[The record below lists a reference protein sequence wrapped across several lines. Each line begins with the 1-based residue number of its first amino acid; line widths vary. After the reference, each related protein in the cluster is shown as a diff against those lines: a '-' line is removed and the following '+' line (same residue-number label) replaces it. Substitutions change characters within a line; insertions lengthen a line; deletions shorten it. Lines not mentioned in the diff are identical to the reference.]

1 MKKVSIIIPAYNVQ
15 DYIGTCLDSLV
26 CQTLP
31 ELELIIINDG
41 SVDNTREVIESY
53 REKYPDMIKAFHIEN
68 SGAAAARNVGLE
80 AATGE
85 YIGFVDSDDYVRQ
98 DTYELLYNAA
108 KQNDAGVVC
117 CGYCREGVHST
128 RKMPFGNRKIKAEDV
143 FDKNIFDEPL
153 LFDEVP
159 YLWNKIFRADIIRD
173 NNIRFH
179 KELRIYEDLVFTYQ
193 AFLFANKI
201 SRVNEHLY
209 FYVVSRDT
217 SLTYKFTEKRF
228 DIVKATELLLDFY
241 KKHNS
246 LTPEIKEALVYV
258 VLKHVYVILNRKT
271 TLDEKKLKLKYL
283 DMIFEF
289 LDSTFPEWKTNFYFE
304 KQSRK
309 VKTFTSK
316 NYWKFCIIFGRIH
329 AVVARIKKMFKNLF
343 KMPKRAAK
351 FVFGKRVGQ
360 RYVKLK
366 SKPIEEKGI
375 FLYSQQGKN
384 LNGNMF
390 YLTKELCTNPEY
402 KDYIVYLGVE
412 KSCLE
417 KFSSLLK
424 SYMILDRVKLVFTDT
439 TPMLRALAQAKYLF
453 SDTSLP
459 TYFTKR
465 KEQVYLNTW
474 HGTPLKTLGKA
485 TANDFF
491 DIANVQ
497 KSFVMSD
504 YLLYPNTF
512 MRDIMLRDYMLPEFA
527 DNKIMLCGYP
537 RNEIFLQNP
546 QRNIKKELNL
556 EDKEFIAY
564 MPTWRGNVRDVSSDM
579 QIEIT
584 ANLLSEIDSKL
595 SDNQIFY
602 VNMHPY
608 IGDKIDLTVYKNIRK
623 FPSGYETYE
632 FLSCCDSLVTDY
644 SSVFFDFAASKKKII
659 LFIYD
664 EEEYLADR
672 GMYIDIREFPFK
684 KARTTDELIKAI
696 NGRDITKKAYNEF
709 VDTYCKYDRADI
721 CKKICDKVILNKDN
735 ELLIEDMPKIEK
747 KRILYY
753 AGSFIA
759 SRSTEDFISAAE
771 NTVSENFIHCFSYIT
786 RKVRRNAEQFRR
798 VLPYLSFWG
807 QLGSYT
813 LVGKLDSLS
822 FHILKNGK
830 KNYPRISK
838 RLGKIFS
845 LERERNYPETDFEAV
860 VLFGDLFYRKIYEF
874 AHFPCKTIY
883 YVNSQKHFNM
893 RVHPSIYRT
902 LDKILVT
909 DEETFTLVK
918 EYCGS
923 DKNIEIIS
931 PVESLNEF
939 EKYVK

>member
-15 DYIGTCLDSLV
+15 NYIGACLDSLV
-26 CQTLP
+26 CQTLSD
-31 ELELIIINDG
+31 LEIIVINDG
-41 SVDNTREVIESY
+41 SIDNTKAVIEAY
-53 REKYPDMIKAFHIEN
+53 RAKYPDMVKIFNVEN
-68 SGAAAARNVGLE
+68 SGAAAARNVGLD

-98 DTYELLYNAA
+98 DTFELLYNAA
-108 KQNDAGVVC
+108 KEKDAQIVS

-128 RKMPFGNRKIKAEDV
+128 RKMPFGNRNIKAEDV
-143 FDKNIFDEPL
+143 FDKNIFEEPL

-159 YLWNKIFRADIIRD
+159 YLWNKIFKADIIQK

-179 KELRIYEDLVFTYQ
+179 KDLRIYEDLVFTYE
-193 AFLFANKI
+193 AFLFADKI
-201 SRVNEHLY
+201 SRVEEYLY
-209 FYVVSRDT
+209 YYVVSRDT
-217 SLTYKFTEKRF
+217 SLTYRFTEKRF
-228 DIVKATELLLDFY
+228 DIVKATELLLEFY
-241 KKHNS
+241 EKNKS
-246 LTPEIKEALVYV
+246 LTPEIKNALVYV
-258 VLKHVYVILNRKT
+258 VLKHIYVMLNRKT
-271 TLDEKKLKLKYL
+271 TVSEKKLKLKYL
-283 DMIFEF
+283 DTIFKF
-289 LDSTFPEWKTNFYFE
+289 LDKTFPDWKENYYFE
-304 KQSRK
+304 KQNRN

-316 NYWKFCIIFGRIH
+316 GYWKFCILFGRIH
-329 AVVARIKKMFKNLF
+329 AVIGRINKILKNFL
-343 KMPKRAAK
+343 KMPRRILK

-360 RYVKLK
+360 RYIKLRQ
-366 SKPIEEKGI
+366 KPIDCKCI

-390 YLTKELCTNPEY
+390 YLAKELCTNEEY
-402 KDYIVYLGVE
+402 SDYTIYLGVE
-412 KSCLE
+412 KSCIE
-417 KFSSLLK
+417 KFKALLL
-424 SYMILDRVKLVFTDT
+424 SYNILDRVKFVFTDT
-439 TPMLRALAQAKYLF
+439 TPMLSALARAKYLF
-453 SDTSLP
+453 TDTSLP
-459 TYFTKR
+459 TYFIKR

-497 KSFVMSD
+497 KNFIMSD
-504 YLLYPNTF
+504 YILYPNVF

-537 RNEIFLQNP
+537 RNEIFLQNTG
-546 QRNIKKELNL
+546 RNIKRELSL

-564 MPTWRGNVRDVSSDM
+564 MPTWRGNVRNVSSDM

-584 ANLLSEIDSKL
+584 ANLLSEIDEKL
-595 SDNQIFY
+595 SDNQILY

-608 IGDKIDLTVYKNIRK
+608 VGDKIDLSVYKNIRK
-623 FPSGYETYE
+623 FPAGYETYE
-632 FLSCCDSLVTDY
+632 FLSCCDTLITDY
-644 SSVFFDFAASKKKII
+644 SSVFFDFAASRKKIV

-672 GMYIDIREFPFK
+672 GMYLDIKSLPFK
-684 KARTTDELIKAI
+684 KAKDVNSLIKAI

-709 VDTYCKYDRADI
+709 IDTYCKYDSADI
-721 CKKICDKVILNKDN
+721 CKKICDKVILGKENDI
-735 ELLIEDMPKIEK
+735 LIEDMPKINK

-753 AGSFIA
+753 AGSFLQ
-759 SRSTEDFISAAE
+759 SRSTEDFISAAT
-771 NTVSENFIHCFSYIT
+771 NTVSDKYLHVFSYIT

-813 LVGKLDSLS
+813 LVGKLDSLC
-822 FHILKNGK
+822 FHILKEGK
-830 KNYPRISK
+830 KNFPKISK

-845 LERERNYPETDFEAV
+845 LERERNYLDTDFEMV

-883 YVNSQKHFNM
+883 YVNSDKHFNM

-909 DEETFTLVK
+909 DEDTFNLVK
-918 EYCGS
+918 EYIGN
-923 DKNIEIIS
+923 DKNIELIS
-931 PVESLNEF
+931 PVQSLNEF
-939 EKYVK
+939 EKYL